1 MKKIL
6 AILSVFFCFCL
17 TCAAADG
24 PKPAVSKSVVSKPA
38 VSKEDKKAAE
48 KEFKNAQ
55 DLQRAG
61 KPQEAL
67 QAVVKAEQLVP
78 GNVEYITMGEMLR
91 QQLVGEQMEA
101 GNHLA
106 AAGDSL
112 GAAQRFSTAL
122 TIDPQNTYAGE
133 RLRDVAPPEDDAY
146 HKHVLQLLA
155 SVDQIILQPAPGKK
169 SFHLQGDTRLLYTQI
184 GAAFGILMQFDQGLN
199 SRAVNFNLDNVDFY
213 TATELAGKMTKTF
226 WAPVSSHEAIV
237 ATDNVETRK
246 QYERLALRTFY
257 VGNTSSQTDLNDL
270 VNVMRTI
277 FDMKLVSIQPGS
289 NTITVRA
296 PREQVEA
303 ASSLLDNLMD
313 AKPELMI
320 DVKEYEIDT
329 DNLRAMGLSLPTS
342 FTVFNIPS
350 EIRRVLGPDAQSVI
364 DQLNRTGT
372 IDPSKLSP
380 SALSNLAGS
389 PLLLPFLVFG
399 KGLTLTGITV
409 PSISGKLSMNHSI
422 ATNLEHMMLRA
433 IDGEAATFRVG
444 TRFPIVNSTFSNVAF
459 SSRGQVSIGNT
470 PQFTYEDLGITLKT
484 TPHYHSNGDVTLVV
498 DMKIQGLGTLQVN
511 NIPDIT
517 SRAYEG
523 TITVHDGE
531 ASMIGGLISEQEL
544 KSVRGL
550 PVLSIL
556 PVLQSALSVNS
567 KERIHNE
574 LLLVITP
581 HVVRKP
587 FHDKGSSVF
596 WTITP

>member
-1 MKKIL
+1 MKKIF
-6 AILSVFFCFCL
+6 AILPVFFCFCL
-17 TCAAADG
+17 ACAAADG
-24 PKPAVSKSVVSKPA
+24 PKPADSKPA
-38 VSKEDKKAAE
+38 ISKEDRKAAE
-48 KEFKNAQ
+48 KEFKSAQ
-55 DLQRAG
+55 ELQRAG

-67 QAVVKAEQLVP
+67 EAVVKAEQLVP

-112 GAAQRFSTAL
+112 GAAQRFRTAL
-122 TIDPQNTYAGE
+122 TIDPQNSYAAE
-133 RLRDVAPPEDDAY
+133 RLHDVAPPEGDAD

-155 SVDQIILQPAPGKK
+155 SVDQITLEPAPGKK
-169 SFHLQGDTRLLYTQI
+169 SFHMQGDTRLLYTQI
-184 GAAFGILMQFDQGLN
+184 GAAFGITMQFDQAIN
-199 SRAVNFNLDNVDFY
+199 SRAINFNLDNVDFY
-213 TATELAGKMTKTF
+213 TATNLAGKMTKTF

-257 VGNTSSQTDLNDL
+257 VGNAMAQTDLNDL
-270 VNVMRTI
+270 VNVMRNI

-296 PREQVEA
+296 PKEQVEA

-313 AKPELMI
+313 AKPELVI
-320 DVKEYEIDT
+320 DIKEFEIDT
-329 DNLRAMGLSLPTS
+329 DNLRNMGLDLPTS

-350 EIRRVLGPDAQSVI
+350 EVRRVLGPDAQGI
-364 DQLNRTGT
+364 LDQLNKTGT
-372 IDPSKLSP
+372 IDPTKISP

-389 PLLLPFLVFG
+389 PLLLPFIIFG
-399 KGLTLTGITV
+399 KGNGLTGVTV
-409 PSISGKLSMNHSI
+409 PPIKATLAANSSL
-422 ATNLEHMMLRA
+422 ATNLEHMLLRT

-459 SSRGQVSIGNT
+459 STRGQVSIGNT

-484 TPHYHSNGDVTLVV
+484 TPHYHANGDVTLVM
-498 DMKIQGLGTLQVN
+498 DMKIQGLGALQVN

-517 SRAYEG
+517 SRAYSG

-531 ASMIGGLISEQEL
+531 PSMIAGLISEQEL
-544 KSVRGL
+544 KSTSGL
-550 PVLSIL
+550 PVLTML
-556 PVLQSALSVNS
+556 PVLNSVLSVNS
-567 KERIHNE
+567 NHRIHNA

-596 WTITP
+596 WTVTP

>member
-1 MKKIL
+1 MKKIF
-6 AILSVFFCFCL
+6 AILSVFFCL
-17 TCAAADG
+17 ACAAAGG
-24 PKPAVSKSVVSKPA
+24 PRPADSKPA
-38 VSKEDKKAAE
+38 VAKEDKKAAE

-78 GNVEYITMGEMLR
+78 GNLEYITMGEMLR
-91 QQLVGEQMEA
+91 QQLVGEQMQA

-112 GAAQRFSTAL
+112 GAAQRFRAAL
-122 TIDPQNTYAGE
+122 AIDGQNTYAAQ
-133 RLRDVAPPEDDAY
+133 RLRDVAPLEGDAD

-169 SFHLQGDTRLLYTQI
+169 NFHVQGDTRLLYTQI
-184 GAAFGILMQFDQGLN
+184 GAAFGITMQFDQTLN
-199 SRAVNFNLDNVDFY
+199 SRAINFNLDNVDFY

-237 ATDNVETRK
+237 ATDTAEARK

-257 VGNTSSQTDLNDL
+257 IGNAAAQTDLNDL

-277 FDMKLVSIQPGS
+277 FDIKLVSIQPGS

-329 DNLRAMGLSLPTS
+329 DNLRNMGLDLPTS

-350 EIRRVLGPDAQSVI
+350 EIRRVLGPDAQSII

-372 IDPSKLSP
+372 IDPTTISP

-389 PLLLPFLVFG
+389 PLLLPFIIFG
-399 KGLTLTGITV
+399 KGNSLSGITV
-409 PSISGKLSMNHSI
+409 PPISARASMNHSI
-422 ATNLEHMMLRA
+422 ATSLEHMMFRT

-459 SSRGQVSIGNT
+459 STRGQVSIGNT
-470 PQFTYEDLGITLKT
+470 PQFTYEDLGITLKI
-484 TPHYHSNGDVTLVV
+484 TPHYHSNGDLTLVL
-498 DMKIQGLGTLQVN
+498 DMKIQGLGALQLN

-517 SRAYEG
+517 SRSYSG

-531 ASMIGGLISEQEL
+531 ESVIAGLVSEQEL
-544 KSVRGL
+544 KSTSGL
-550 PVLSIL
+550 PVISML
-556 PVLQSALSVNS
+556 PVLNSALSVNS

-596 WTITP
+596 WTVTP